1 MKNNLTVHEWGTFL
15 SMSSSSGT
23 ILDGMYHEEHA
34 LPGFVHSV
42 QKDRLKVPQARVK
55 GETPV
60 IYFYTDEPQV
70 VRVQVRFPK
79 GRWTHWFPQASVLGG
94 STMGSK
100 DAALNGDLI
109 GWKVRLSPP
118 DDLPGI
124 PAAPNDLLWKHTR
137 AVPNAATVTMDQQAF
152 LGGKP
157 SGEKERFLF
166 YRGLGATPLPVRFS
180 AESGGTLVS
189 EVSLRHVFLVRTE
202 KGQVS
207 FRHLPTVLRGQKLTG
222 LIPNYKPAGNL
233 PEALH
238 AALVDAG
245 LFPDEATGMIRT
257 WESSWL
263 GTEGI
268 RALFLLPQ
276 TWTDTTIPI
285 NVYPKPQSL
294 VRVML
299 GRIELLTP
307 NREQAAAKAALQAT
321 SNDANQRQAGQKQLR
336 TEGRYLESILRHLH
350 KTSSDTRVRVACEKL
365 LKSSLV
371 A

>member
-1 MKNNLTVHEWGTFL
+1 MKNSLVVHEWGTFL
-15 SMSSSSGT
+15 SLSSSSGT

-34 LPGFVHSV
+34 LPSFVHSL
-42 QKDRLKVPQARVK
+42 QKDRLQVPQARIK

-60 IYFYTDEPQV
+60 IYFYTDEPLV
-70 VRVQVRFPK
+70 ARVQVRFPK

-94 STMGSK
+94 STMSTN
-100 DAALNGDLI
+100 DTALKGDLI

-118 DDLPGI
+118 DDLKGI
-124 PAAPNDLLWKHTR
+124 PAAPDDLLWKHTR
-137 AVPNAATVTMDQQAF
+137 GVPNAATVTMDQQAF

-180 AESGGTLVS
+180 AENGGTLLSQVP
-189 EVSLRHVFLVRTE
+189 LRHVFIVRTE

-207 FRHLPTVLRGQKLTG
+207 FRHLPTVLPGQRLSG
-222 LIPNYKPAGNL
+222 LIPDYKATGNL
-233 PEALH
+233 PNDLH
-238 AALVDAG
+238 AALVDTG
-245 LFPDEATGMIRT
+245 LFPDEATGMVRT
-257 WESSWL
+257 WQSSWL
-263 GTEGI
+263 GTEGV

-276 TWTDTTIPI
+276 SWTDTAIPI
-285 NVYPKPQSL
+285 NIYPKPTSL

-307 NREQAAAKAALQAT
+307 TREQAAAKAVLQA
-321 SNDANQRQAGQKQLR
+321 SSADANLRQIGNTRLR
-336 TEGRYLESILRHLH
+336 AEGRYLESILRHLH
-350 KTSSDTRVRVACEKL
+350 NTHSDTRVRAACEKL
-365 LKSSLV
+365 LKTSLV